1 MGSLGYRKYG
11 VGFFIREAIKYRL
24 GSDLD
29 NKDLKTKMEPFL
41 IATLYRTP
49 NDAIESLHQFENT
62 FQLIDADDKES
73 IIIGDLIYYLVTNNT
88 PYSL

>member
-1 MGSLGYRKYG
+1 
-11 VGFFIREAIKYRL
+11 
-24 GSDLD
+24 
-29 NKDLKTKMEPFL
+29 METFL
-41 IATLYRTP
+41 ITTWYRTP